1 MGKFNFIK
9 AALIFAIVV
18 VSVLVYYTI
27 WGISPKYIGLL
38 VEFTEEEAVQS
49 GSHLASMI
57 LSKDQG
63 LITKDSILITNKH
76 RILDTANYLGI
87 HKLRIF
93 SPSGEILFS
102 TNKTEIGQVNRKD
115 YFLRFVSKGK
125 PFTKTIKKEAKTA
138 EGEISKVDV
147 VESYVP
153 IMRQGKFAGA
163 FELYYD
169 VSKRK
174 SKMDGL
180 VTRMYWTIFPF
191 AMVLLGFIV
200 ALSLRASKDFER
212 LRETEL
218 KLQKAYTEMEQKVI
232 HRTDALRQT
241 NVQLKKE
248 IEDRK
253 QYEKQMIQATSV
265 FENTIEGIVI
275 TDSKG
280 IIQRVNKAFT
290 TITGLEPE
298 DAIGQN
304 PRILKSGRHDHAFYE
319 EMWASLITRGMWE
332 GEIWNRRKNGETYP
346 QWLSINAIKGSE
358 GKAIHYVGLFHD
370 ITDIK
375 RSEDQLRYQANYD
388 ALTGLPNR
396 QLFNDRLK
404 VAIAHARRN
413 NLPLGVLFI
422 DLDDFKNVN
431 DSQGHYFGDLMLKQ
445 VAERLT
451 ACCREEDTVAR
462 LGGDEFLLLAQYIRE
477 EEPAAASLAERI
489 IESFKKPFTLKDK
502 QIFVNA
508 SIGITIFP
516 DDGSDIETL
525 VKNADVAMYRAKDH
539 GKNQFRLFT
548 DVMNREVMRRI
559 ALGNDLRG
567 GLEREEFMVY
577 YQPKVNIQTGV
588 VSGMEALVRWNRLK
602 KEMVPPGEFIALAED
617 LGVIFPLGEWVLSTA
632 CRQAREFGVACHR
645 DLCVAVNL
653 SVKQFRQ
660 KNLIDVIRETLHKT
674 GLSPNLLTIEITE
687 NIVISDI
694 DATIETLK
702 LLKELGIH
710 VSIDDF
716 GTGYSSLSYLKK
728 MPLSELK
735 IDKSFVDDTP
745 DNAEASAIV
754 KMVLSLA
761 KSLNLKTVA
770 EGVETKKQLAFL
782 RNEGCDEMQGY
793 LFSKPLPAPEME
805 ALLNEDKKLQ
815 NCKEIENG

>member
-9 AALIFAIVV
+9 AALIIAIIGIMAL
-18 VSVLVYYTI
+18 SSYTLLV
-27 WGISPKYIGLL
+27 ISPKYTDLL
-38 VEFTEEEAVQS
+38 VENTEEEAIRA
-49 GSHLASMI
+49 GAHLSFMLFGKGEGAITQDS
-57 LSKDQG
+57 LSKVNGPMIMENIRLLVIQ
-63 LITKDSILITNKH
+63 
-76 RILDTANYLGI
+76 
-87 HKLRIF
+87 KLKIF
-93 SPSGEILFS
+93 SSSGEILFS
-102 TNKTEIGQVNRKD
+102 TDKKEIGQVNRKG
-115 YFLRFVSKGK
+115 YFLQFVSKGK
-125 PFTKTIKKEAKTA
+125 PYTKTIKKEAKTA
-138 EGEISKVDV
+138 SGSISKTDV

-153 IMRQGKFAGA
+153 IMRQRKFAGA
-163 FELYYD
+163 FEIYYD
-169 VSKRK
+169 ISKRK
-174 SKMDGL
+174 SKLDAL
-180 VTRMYWTIFPF
+180 VTRLYWTIFPCSL
-191 AMVLLGFIV
+191 ALLGIIAF
-200 ALSLRASKDFER
+200 LSLKASKNFEK

-218 KLQKAYTEMEQKVI
+218 KLQRAYTEMEQKVI
-232 HRTDALRQT
+232 SRTDALRQT
-241 NVQLKKE
+241 NVQLEKE

-280 IIQRVNKAFT
+280 IIQRINKAFT

-298 DAIGQN
+298 EAIGQN
-304 PRILKSGRHDHAFYE
+304 PRILKSGRHDRAFYE
-319 EMWASLITRGMWE
+319 EMWASLITSGMWE

-346 QWLSINAIKGSE
+346 QWLSINAIKDSE
-358 GKAIHYVGLFHD
+358 GKTIQYVGLFHD

-375 RSEDQLRYQANYD
+375 RNEDQLRYQANYD

-404 VAIAHARRN
+404 VAIAHASRN

-422 DLDDFKNVN
+422 DLDDFKDVN

-445 VAERLT
+445 VAKRLT

-489 IESFKKPFTLKDK
+489 IESFKKPFTLGDK

-508 SIGITIFP
+508 SIGVTIFP

-577 YQPKVNIQTGV
+577 YQPKVNIQTGI

-602 KEMVPPGEFIALAED
+602 KEMVPPGEFISLAED
-617 LGVIFPLGEWVLSTA
+617 NGVIFPLGEWVLSTA
-632 CRQAREFGVACHR
+632 CRQAGEFDVAFHR

-660 KNLIDVIRETLHKT
+660 ENLVAMIRETLNKT

-687 NIVISDI
+687 NIVITDI
-694 DATIETLK
+694 EATIETLK

-735 IDKSFVDDTP
+735 IDKSFVDDIP
-745 DNAEASAIV
+745 DNGEASAIV

-761 KSLNLKTVA
+761 RSLNLKTVA
-770 EGVETKKQLAFL
+770 EGVETKKQLEFL

-793 LFSKPLPAPEME
+793 LFSKPLPAPEM
-805 ALLNEDKKLQ
+805 ATLLNEGKKLQ
-815 NCKEIENG
+815 IG

>member
-9 AALIFAIVV
+9 AALIIAIIGIMAL
-18 VSVLVYYTI
+18 SSYTLLV
-27 WGISPKYIGLL
+27 ISPKYTDLL
-38 VEFTEEEAVQS
+38 VENTEEEAIRA
-49 GSHLASMI
+49 GAHLSFMLFGKGEGAITQDS
-57 LSKDQG
+57 LSKVNGPMIMENIRLLVIQ
-63 LITKDSILITNKH
+63 
-76 RILDTANYLGI
+76 
-87 HKLRIF
+87 KLKIF
-93 SPSGEILFS
+93 SSSGEILFS
-102 TNKTEIGQVNRKD
+102 TDKKEIGQVNRKG
-115 YFLRFVSKGK
+115 YFLQFVSKGK
-125 PFTKTIKKEAKTA
+125 PYTKTIKKEAKTA
-138 EGEISKVDV
+138 SGSISKTDV

-153 IMRQGKFAGA
+153 IMRQRKFAGA
-163 FELYYD
+163 FEIYYD
-169 VSKRK
+169 ISKRK
-174 SKMDGL
+174 SKLDAL
-180 VTRMYWTIFPF
+180 VTRLYWTIFPCSL
-191 AMVLLGFIV
+191 ALLGIIAF
-200 ALSLRASKDFER
+200 LSLKASKNFEK

-218 KLQKAYTEMEQKVI
+218 KLQRAYTEMEQKVI
-232 HRTDALRQT
+232 SRTDALRQT
-241 NVQLKKE
+241 NVQLEKE

-280 IIQRVNKAFT
+280 IIQRINKAFT

-298 DAIGQN
+298 EAIGQN
-304 PRILKSGRHDHAFYE
+304 PRILKSGRHDRAFYE
-319 EMWASLITRGMWE
+319 EMWASLITSGMWE

-346 QWLSINAIKGSE
+346 QWLSINAIKDSE
-358 GKAIHYVGLFHD
+358 GKTIQYVGLFHD

-375 RSEDQLRYQANYD
+375 RNEDQLRYQANYD

-404 VAIAHARRN
+404 VAIAHASRN

-422 DLDDFKNVN
+422 DLDDFKDVN

-445 VAERLT
+445 VAKRLT

-489 IESFKKPFTLKDK
+489 IESFKKPFTLGDK

-508 SIGITIFP
+508 SIGVTIFP

-525 VKNADVAMYRAKDH
+525 VKNADVAMYRANDH

-577 YQPKVNIQTGV
+577 YQPKVNIQTGI

-602 KEMVPPGEFIALAED
+602 KEMVPPGEFISLAED
-617 LGVIFPLGEWVLSTA
+617 NGVIFPLGEWVLSTA
-632 CRQAREFGVACHR
+632 CRQAGEFDVAFHR

-660 KNLIDVIRETLHKT
+660 ENLVAMIRETLNKT

-687 NIVISDI
+687 NIVITDI
-694 DATIETLK
+694 EATIETLK

-735 IDKSFVDDTP
+735 IDKSFVDDIP
-745 DNAEASAIV
+745 DNGEASAIV

-761 KSLNLKTVA
+761 RSLNLKTVA
-770 EGVETKKQLAFL
+770 EGVETKKQLEFL

-793 LFSKPLPAPEME
+793 LFSKPLPAPEM
-805 ALLNEDKKLQ
+805 ATLLNEGKKLQ
-815 NCKEIENG
+815 IG

>member
-1 MGKFNFIK
+1 MRKFNFIK
-9 AALIFAIVV
+9 ATLIIAIIGVMGL
-18 VSVLVYYTI
+18 SSYTLLV
-27 WGISPKYIGLL
+27 ISPKYTDLL
-38 VEFTEEEAVQS
+38 VENTEEEALRAGAHLSFILFGKGEGAITQESLSNVSVQ
-49 GSHLASMI
+49 MI
-57 LSKDQG
+57 MEDIRRLVIQ
-63 LITKDSILITNKH
+63 
-76 RILDTANYLGI
+76 
-87 HKLRIF
+87 KLKIF
-93 SPSGEILFS
+93 SSSGEILFS
-102 TNKTEIGQVNRKD
+102 TDKKEIGQVNRKD
-115 YFLRFVSKGK
+115 YFVQVIAKGTPYTKTVSKNY
-125 PFTKTIKKEAKTA
+125 ETA
-138 EGEISKVDV
+138 EGIISKTDV

-153 IMRQGKFAGA
+153 IMRQEKFAGA
-163 FELYYD
+163 FEIYYD
-169 VSKRK
+169 ISKRK
-174 SKMDGL
+174 SKLDGL

-191 AMVLLGFIV
+191 TFVLLGIIV
-200 ALSLRASKDFER
+200 FLSLKANKDYKK
-212 LRETEL
+212 LRELES
-218 KLQKAYTEMEQKVI
+218 KLQKAYTEVEKQVLD
-232 HRTDALRQT
+232 RTDELRHA
-241 NVQLKKE
+241 NIQLKKE

-253 QYEKQMIQATSV
+253 EYEKQIILASSV

-275 TDSKG
+275 TDSEG

-290 TITGLEPE
+290 TITGFDPE
-298 DAIGQN
+298 EVIGEN
-304 PRILKSGRHDHAFYE
+304 PRILKSDWHAPAFYE
-319 EMWASLITRGMWE
+319 EMWASLINRGMWE

-346 QWLSINAIKGSE
+346 EWLSINTIKGSE
-358 GKAIHYVGLFHD
+358 DKTIHYVALFHD
-370 ITDIK
+370 ISDIK
-375 RSEDQLRYQANYD
+375 HSEEQLRYQANYD

-404 VAIAHARRN
+404 MAITHARRN
-413 NLPLGVLFI
+413 ELPLGVLFI

-431 DSQGHYFGDLMLKQ
+431 DSQGHYFGDLLLKQ

-451 ACCREEDTVAR
+451 ASCREEDTVAR
-462 LGGDEFLLLAQYIRE
+462 LGGDEFLLLARFIRK
-477 EEPAAASLAERI
+477 EEPAATRLAERI
-489 IESFKKPFTLKDK
+489 VESFKNPFTLGGK
-502 QIFVNA
+502 QIYVNA
-508 SIGITIFP
+508 SIGITIYP
-516 DDGSDIETL
+516 NDGNDIETL
-525 VKNADVAMYRAKDH
+525 VKNADVAMYRVKGQ

-567 GLEREEFMVY
+567 GLSREEFMVY

-602 KEMVPPGEFIALAED
+602 KEMVPPGEFISLAED
-617 LGVIFPLGEWVLSTA
+617 NGVIFQLGEWVLSTA
-632 CRQAREFGVACHR
+632 CRQTGEFGVAGHH

-660 KNLIDVIRETLHKT
+660 ENLVAMVRETLNKT

-694 DATIETLK
+694 EATIKTLK

-745 DNAEASAIV
+745 DDADACAIV
-754 KMVLSLA
+754 KTILSLA

-770 EGVETKKQLAFL
+770 EGVETKEQLVFL

-793 LFSKPLPAPEME
+793 LFSKPLPATEM
-805 ALLNEDKKLQ
+805 ATLLNEGKKMQ
-815 NCKEIENG
+815 IG

>member
-1 MGKFNFIK
+1 MRKFNFIK

-18 VSVLVYYTI
+18 VTGLVYYII
-27 WGISPKYIGLL
+27 WGISPKYTGLL
-38 VEFTEEEAVQS
+38 VENTEEEAMRAGTQ
-49 GSHLASMI
+49 LASMI

-63 LITKDSILITNKH
+63 LITKDSILNVNKQM
-76 RILDTANYLGI
+76 ILDTGKYLGI

-93 SPSGEILFS
+93 SSSGEILFS
-102 TNKTEIGQVNRKD
+102 TDKMEIGQVNRKD

-125 PFTKTIKKEAKTA
+125 PYTKTIRKEAKTA

-153 IMRQGKFAGA
+153 VMRQGKFAGA

-174 SKMDGL
+174 SKLDGL

-191 AMVLLGFIV
+191 AFVLLGFII
-200 ALSLRASKDFER
+200 ALSLRASKNFEK

-218 KLQKAYTEMEQKVI
+218 KLQRAYTEIEQKVLD
-232 HRTDALRQT
+232 RTDALRLA
-241 NVQLKKE
+241 NIQLEKE
-248 IEDRK
+248 IEERK
-253 QYEKQMIQATSV
+253 QYEKQMIQATTV

-290 TITGLEPE
+290 TITGFEPE
-298 DAIGQN
+298 EAIGQN
-304 PRILKSGRHDHAFYE
+304 PRILKSDRHDQAFYE

-332 GEIWNRRKNGETYP
+332 GEIWDRRKNGETYP
-346 QWLSINAIKGSE
+346 EWLSINAIKSPE
-358 GKAIHYVGLFHD
+358 GKSIHYVALFHD

-375 RSEDQLRYQANYD
+375 SSEDQLRYQANYD

-404 VAIAHARRN
+404 MAIAHARRN
-413 NLPLGVLFI
+413 ELPLGVLFI

-431 DSQGHYFGDLMLKQ
+431 DSQGHYFGDLLLKQ

-462 LGGDEFLLLAQYIRE
+462 LGGDEFLLLAQFIRK
-477 EEPAAASLAERI
+477 EEPAATRLAERI
-489 IESFKKPFTLKDK
+489 IESFKNPFTLGDN
-502 QIFVNA
+502 QIYVYA
-508 SIGITIFP
+508 SIGITICP
-516 DDGSDIETL
+516 NDGNDIETL
-525 VKNADVAMYRAKDH
+525 VKNADVAMYRAKGL

-548 DVMNREVMRRI
+548 DAMNREVMRRI
-559 ALGNDLRG
+559 GLGNDLRRG
-567 GLEREEFMVY
+567 MEREEFMVY

-602 KEMVPPGEFIALAED
+602 KEMVPPGEFIYLAED

-660 KNLIDVIRETLHKT
+660 ENLVAMIRETLHKT

-687 NIVISDI
+687 NIVITDI
-694 DATIETLK
+694 EATIETLNR
-702 LLKELGIH
+702 LKQIGVH

-735 IDKSFVDDTP
+735 IDKSFVDDIP

-761 KSLNLKTVA
+761 RSLNLKTVA

-805 ALLNEDKKLQ
+805 ALLNEGKKL
-815 NCKEIENG
+815 

>member
-1 MGKFNFIK
+1 MRKFNFIK
-9 AALIFAIVV
+9 AALIIAIVV
-18 VSVLVYYTI
+18 VTGLVYYTI
-27 WGISPKYIGLL
+27 WGISPKYTGLL
-38 VEFTEEEAVQS
+38 IENTEEEAIRA
-49 GSHLASMI
+49 GTHLASMI

-63 LITKDSILITNKH
+63 LITKDSILNVNKH
-76 RILDTANYLGI
+76 MILDTGKYLGI
-87 HKLRIF
+87 HKLKIF
-93 SPSGEILFS
+93 SSSGEILFS
-102 TNKTEIGQVNRKD
+102 TDKKEIGQVNRKD

-125 PFTKTIKKEAKTA
+125 PYTKTIRKEAKTA

-180 VTRMYWTIFPF
+180 VTRTYWTIFPF
-191 AMVLLGFIV
+191 TLVLLGFIV
-200 ALSLRASKDFER
+200 ALSMRASKDFEK

-218 KLQKAYTEMEQKVI
+218 KLQRAYKEMEQKVI
-232 HRTDALRQT
+232 DRTDALRQT

-253 QYEKQMIQATSV
+253 EYEKQMILAASV

-275 TDSKG
+275 TDSEG

-290 TITGLEPE
+290 TITGFEPE
-298 DAIGQN
+298 EAIGQN
-304 PRILKSGRHDHAFYE
+304 PRILKSDRHDPAVYE
-319 EMWASLITRGMWE
+319 EMWTSLITRGMWE
-332 GEIWNRRKNGETYP
+332 GEIWNRRKKGETYP
-346 QWLSINAIKGSE
+346 EWLSINAIKGSE
-358 GKAIHYVGLFHD
+358 GKTIHYVALFHD

-375 RSEDQLRYQANYD
+375 RSEEQLRYQANYD
-388 ALTGLPNR
+388 ALTDLPNH

-404 VAIAHARRN
+404 MAITHARRN
-413 NLPLGVLFI
+413 DLPLGVLFI

-431 DSQGHYFGDLMLKQ
+431 DSQGHYFGDLLLKQ

-462 LGGDEFLLLAQYIRE
+462 LGGDEFLLLAQFIRK
-477 EEPAAASLAERI
+477 EEPAATRLAERI
-489 IESFKKPFTLKDK
+489 IESFKKPFTLGDK
-502 QIFVNA
+502 QIYVNA
-508 SIGITIFP
+508 SIGITIYP
-516 DDGSDIETL
+516 DDGNDIETL
-525 VKNADVAMYRAKDH
+525 VKNADVAMYRAKGR
-539 GKNQFRLFT
+539 GKSQFRLFT
-548 DVMNREVMRRI
+548 DAMNREVMRRI

-602 KEMVPPGEFIALAED
+602 KEMVPPGEFISLAED
-617 LGVIFPLGEWVLSTA
+617 NGVIFPLGEWVLSTA
-632 CRQAREFGVACHR
+632 CRQAGEFGVACHR
-645 DLCVAVNL
+645 DLRVAVNL

-660 KNLIDVIRETLHKT
+660 ENLVAMIKETLDKT
-674 GLSPNLLTIEITE
+674 GLRPDLLTVEITE
-687 NIVISDI
+687 SIVIEDI
-694 DATIETLK
+694 DKTIEKLK
-702 LLKELGIH
+702 GLKELGIH

-745 DNAEASAIV
+745 ADADASAIV
-754 KMVLSLA
+754 KTVISLA

-770 EGVETKKQLAFL
+770 EGVETKEQLVFL
-782 RNEGCDEMQGY
+782 RDEGCDEIQGY
-793 LFSKPLPAPEME
+793 LFSKPLPASEMTT
-805 ALLNEDKKLQ
+805 LLNEGKRLQ
-815 NCKEIENG
+815 IGQS

>member
-9 AALIFAIVV
+9 AALTIAIIGVTAL
-18 VSVLVYYTI
+18 SSYTLLV
-27 WGISPKYIGLL
+27 ISPKYTDLL
-38 VEFTEEEAVQS
+38 VENTEAAAVRA
-49 GSHLASMI
+49 GAY
-57 LSKDQG
+57 LSFMLFGKDERA
-63 LITKDSILITNKH
+63 ITKDSLSNVNMPMIMDASRLLSIQ
-76 RILDTANYLGI
+76 
-87 HKLRIF
+87 KLKIF
-93 SPSGEILFS
+93 SSSGEILFS
-102 TNKTEIGQVNRKD
+102 TDKNEIGQVNRND
-115 YFLRFVSKGK
+115 YFIRFVAKGK
-125 PFTKTIKKEAKTA
+125 PYTKTVRKDSKTA
-138 EGEISKVDV
+138 EGIISKSDV

-153 IMRQGKFAGA
+153 IMRQEKFAGA
-163 FELYYD
+163 FEIYYD
-169 VSKRK
+169 ISERK
-174 SKMDGL
+174 SKLDAL
-180 VTRMYWTIFPF
+180 VTRLYWTIFPSSL
-191 AMVLLGFIV
+191 ALLGIIV
-200 ALSLRASKDFER
+200 FLSLKASRDYER
-212 LRETEL
+212 LGATES
-218 KLQKAYTEMEQKVI
+218 KLQRAYTEVEQQVLD
-232 HRTDALRQT
+232 RTEALRGA
-241 NVQLKKE
+241 NVRLEKE
-248 IEDRK
+248 IEERK
-253 QYEKQMIQATSV
+253 QYEKQMILAASV
-265 FENTIEGIVI
+265 FENTIEGIMI
-275 TDSKG
+275 TDSEG

-290 TITGLEPE
+290 AITGFNPE
-298 DAIGQN
+298 EVIGQN
-304 PRILKSGRHDHAFYE
+304 PRILKSDRHDQAFYE

-346 QWLSINAIKGSE
+346 EWLSINAIKGSE
-358 GKAIHYVGLFHD
+358 GKTIHYVALFHD

-375 RSEDQLRYQANYD
+375 RSEEQLRYQANYD

-404 VAIAHARRN
+404 MAIVHARRN
-413 NLPLGVLFI
+413 ELPLGVLYI

-431 DSQGHYFGDLMLKQ
+431 DSQGHYFGDLLLKQ
-445 VAERLT
+445 VAKRLT

-462 LGGDEFLLLAQYIRE
+462 LGGDEFLLLAQFIRK
-477 EEPAAASLAERI
+477 EEPAATRLAERI
-489 IESFKKPFTLKDK
+489 IESFKKPFTLGDK
-502 QIFVNA
+502 QIYVNA
-508 SIGITIFP
+508 SIGITIYP
-516 DDGSDIETL
+516 NDGNDIETL
-525 VKNADVAMYRAKDH
+525 VKNADVAMYRVKGR

-602 KEMVPPGEFIALAED
+602 REMVPPGEFISLAED
-617 LGVIFPLGEWVLSTA
+617 NGVIFPLGEWVLSTA
-632 CRQAREFGVACHR
+632 CRQAREFGVASHR

-660 KNLIDVIRETLHKT
+660 ENLVAMIRETLNKT

-687 NIVISDI
+687 SIVIFDI
-694 DATIETLK
+694 EATIKALK

-745 DNAEASAIV
+745 DNTEASAIV

-761 KSLNLKTVA
+761 RSLNLKTVA

-793 LFSKPLPAPEME
+793 LFSKPLPALEMA
-805 ALLNEDKKLQ
+805 ALLSEGKKLQ
-815 NCKEIENG
+815 IE

>member
-1 MGKFNFIK
+1 MRKFNFIK
-9 AALIFAIVV
+9 AALIIAIIGVMAL
-18 VSVLVYYTI
+18 SSYTLLV
-27 WGISPKYIGLL
+27 ISPKYTDLL
-38 VEFTEEEAVQS
+38 VENTEEEAIRA
-49 GSHLASMI
+49 GAHLSFMLFGKDEGAITQDSLSNVNVPMI
-57 LSKDQG
+57 MED
-63 LITKDSILITNKH
+63 
-76 RILDTANYLGI
+76 I
-87 HKLRIF
+87 HHLVIQKLKIF
-93 SPSGEILFS
+93 SSSGEILFS
-102 TNKTEIGQVNRKD
+102 TDKKEIGQVNRKD
-115 YFLRFVSKGK
+115 YFVQVVAKGK
-125 PFTKTIKKEAKTA
+125 PYTKTVNKNSETA
-138 EGEISKVDV
+138 EGIISKTDV

-153 IMRQGKFAGA
+153 IMRQEKFAGA
-163 FELYYD
+163 FEIYYD
-169 VSKRK
+169 ISKRK
-174 SKMDGL
+174 SKLDAL
-180 VTRMYWTIFPF
+180 VTRLYWTIFPSSL
-191 AMVLLGFIV
+191 ALLGIIV
-200 ALSLRASKDFER
+200 FLSLKASKNYEK
-212 LRETEL
+212 LREAES
-218 KLQKAYTEMEQKVI
+218 KLQMAYTEVEQQVLD
-232 HRTDALRQT
+232 RTDELRRA

-253 QYEKQMIQATSV
+253 EYEKQMILAASV

-275 TDSKG
+275 TDSEG

-290 TITGLEPE
+290 TITGFKPE
-298 DAIGQN
+298 EAIGKN
-304 PRILKSGRHDHAFYE
+304 PRILKSDRHDPAFYE

-346 QWLSINAIKGSE
+346 EWLSINAIKGSE
-358 GKAIHYVGLFHD
+358 GKTIHYVALFHD

-375 RSEDQLRYQANYD
+375 RSEEQLRYQANYD

-404 VAIAHARRN
+404 MAITHASRN
-413 NLPLGVLFI
+413 ELPLGVLFI

-431 DSQGHYFGDLMLKQ
+431 DSQGHYFGDLLLKQ

-462 LGGDEFLLLAQYIRE
+462 LGGDEFLLLAQFIRK
-477 EEPAAASLAERI
+477 EEPAATRLAERI
-489 IESFKKPFTLKDK
+489 IESFKKPFTLGDK
-502 QIFVNA
+502 QIYVNA
-508 SIGITIFP
+508 SIGITIYP
-516 DDGSDIETL
+516 NDGNDIETL
-525 VKNADVAMYRAKDH
+525 VKNADVAMYRAKGQ

-577 YQPKVNIQTGV
+577 YQPKVNIQTGI

-602 KEMVPPGEFIALAED
+602 KEMVPPGEFISLAED
-617 LGVIFPLGEWVLSTA
+617 NGVIFPLGEWVLSTA
-632 CRQAREFGVACHR
+632 CRQAGEFGVACHR

-660 KNLIDVIRETLHKT
+660 ENLVAMIRETLNKT

-694 DATIETLK
+694 EATIKTLK

-745 DNAEASAIV
+745 DDADSCAIV
-754 KMVLSLA
+754 KMILS
-761 KSLNLKTVA
+761 S
-770 EGVETKKQLAFL
+770 G
-782 RNEGCDEMQGY
+782 
-793 LFSKPLPAPEME
+793 
-805 ALLNEDKKLQ
+805 
-815 NCKEIENG
+815 

>member
-9 AALIFAIVV
+9 AALIIAIIGVMAL
-18 VSVLVYYTI
+18 SSYTLLV
-27 WGISPKYIGLL
+27 ISPKYTDLL
-38 VEFTEEEAVQS
+38 VENTEEEAIRT
-49 GSHLASMI
+49 GAHLSFMLFGKGEGAITQDS
-57 LSKDQG
+57 LSKVNVAM
-63 LITKDSILITNKH
+63 IME
-76 RILDTANYLGI
+76 DTRLLVI
-87 HKLRIF
+87 QKLNIF
-93 SPSGEILFS
+93 SSSGEILFS
-102 TNKTEIGQVNRKD
+102 TDKKEIGKVNRKD
-115 YFLRFVSKGK
+115 YFFRVVAKGK
-125 PFTKTIKKEAKTA
+125 PYTKTVSKNAETA
-138 EGEISKVDV
+138 SGSISETDV
-147 VESYVP
+147 VETYIP
-153 IMRQGKFAGA
+153 IMRQEKFAGA
-163 FELYYD
+163 FEIYYD
-169 VSKRK
+169 ISKRK
-174 SKMDGL
+174 SKLGAL
-180 VTRMYWTIFPF
+180 VTRMYWTIFPSSL
-191 AMVLLGFIV
+191 ALLGIIV
-200 ALSLRASKDFER
+200 FLSLKANKNFEK

-218 KLQKAYTEMEQKVI
+218 KLHRAYTEMEQKVI
-232 HRTDALRQT
+232 SRTDALQQA
-241 NVQLKKE
+241 NVQLEKE

-298 DAIGQN
+298 EAVGQN
-304 PRILKSGRHDHAFYE
+304 PRILKSGRHDQAFYE
-319 EMWASLITRGMWE
+319 EMWSSLITSGMWE
-332 GEIWNRRKNGETYP
+332 GEIWNRRKSGESYP
-346 QWLSINAIKGSE
+346 QWLSINTIKSSD
-358 GKAIHYVGLFHD
+358 GKAIHYLGLFHD

-404 VAIAHARRN
+404 VGITHASRN

-431 DSQGHYFGDLMLKQ
+431 DSQGHYVGDLMLKQ
-445 VAERLT
+445 VAKRLT
-451 ACCREEDTVAR
+451 LCCREEDTVAR

-477 EEPAAASLAERI
+477 DEPAAASLAERI
-489 IESFKKPFTLKDK
+489 IESFRKPFKMGDK

-508 SIGITIFP
+508 SIGITIYP
-516 DDGSDIETL
+516 NDGNDVETL

-567 GLEREEFMVY
+567 GLKREEFMVY
-577 YQPKVNIQTGV
+577 YQPKVNIQTGI

-602 KEMVPPGEFIALAED
+602 KEMVPPGEFISLAED
-617 LGVIFPLGEWVLSTA
+617 NGVIFPLGEWVLSTA
-632 CRQAREFGVACHR
+632 CRQAEEFGVGCHR
-645 DLCVAVNL
+645 DLCIAVNL
-653 SVKQFRQ
+653 SVRQFRQ
-660 KNLIDVIRETLHKT
+660 ENLVAMIRETLNKT
-674 GLSPNLLTIEITE
+674 GLAPNLLTIEITE

-694 DATIETLK
+694 EATIKTLK
-702 LLKELGIH
+702 LLKEVGIH

-745 DNAEASAIV
+745 DSAEASAIV

-761 KSLNLKTVA
+761 RSLKLKTVA
-770 EGVETKKQLAFL
+770 EGVETKKQLEFL

-793 LFSKPLPAPEME
+793 LFSKPLPAPEM
-805 ALLNEDKKLQ
+805 ATLLSKGKKLQ
-815 NCKEIENG
+815 IE